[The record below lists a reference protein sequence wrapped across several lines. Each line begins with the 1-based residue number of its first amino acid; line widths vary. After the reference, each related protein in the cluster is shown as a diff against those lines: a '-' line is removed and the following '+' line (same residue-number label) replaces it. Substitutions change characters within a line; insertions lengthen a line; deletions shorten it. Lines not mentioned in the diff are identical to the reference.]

1 MKTFLNPPQ
10 TGANALPVKAKIVC
24 VIALFF
30 LASFLRAQLVL
41 EPPSETFYKKE
52 LTIARKVNGY
62 IPIRE
67 ADVIWAKRIWRIIDL
82 REKLNLP
89 LYYPETANMRGKSL
103 FDVIKQGILAKEIYA
118 FDNPVFDTEYK
129 TKMSAEKIKD
139 MMFTETLIDQ
149 EDPDNPETFKTVK
162 IINELTS
169 ANIKAWWVKEDW
181 FFNKQS
187 GTMEVR
193 INGLCPLKEKLDPT
207 TGEVLGY
214 IPLFWVYFPQCQPI
228 LAKTEVYN
236 TKNYVQRISYDDL
249 FRKRMFSS
257 TIFKD
262 SNVYDRSI
270 NSYASGVDAL
280 LEAERIKE
288 DIFNMEH
295 DMWHL

>member
-10 TGANALPVKAKIVC
+10 IGANALPVKAKIVC

-67 ADVIWAKRIWRIIDL
+67 ADVIWAKRVYRKIDL
-82 REKLNLP
+82 REKFNQS
-89 LYYPETANMRGKSL
+89 LYYPDVPTLSNKSL

-129 TKMSAEKIKD
+129 TKMS
-139 MMFTETLIDQ
+139 Q
-149 EDPDNPETFKTVK
+149 EDLENLFFPIDSMEVEDPNNPGIFK
-162 IINELTS
+162 IMGSINELTS

-193 INGLCPLKEKLDPT
+193 INGLCPLKEKLDTT

-214 IPLFWVYFPQCQPI
+214 MPLFWVYFPQCQPI

>member
-1 MKTFLNPPQ
+1 MKKPN
-10 TGANALPVKAKIVC
+10 
-24 VIALFF
+24 
-30 LASFLRAQLVL
+30 VL
-41 EPPSETFYKKE
+41 LTCAFVLTTSTMFSQMPDSPWIKEKTINKKF
-52 LTIARKVNGY
+52 
-62 IPIRE
+62 IPYEHIRE
-67 ADVIWAKRIWRIIDL
+67 ADVIWSKRIWRIIDL

-103 FDVIKQGILAKEIYA
+103 FDVIKQGIMNNEIYA
-118 FDNPVFDTEYK
+118 FDNPVFDDEFK
-129 TKMSAEKIKD
+129 TKMSAEQINN

-149 EDPDNPETFKTVK
+149 EDPDSPGTFKTVK

-169 ANIKAWWVKEDW
+169 SNIKNWWVKEDW
-181 FFNKQS
+181 FFNKQR
-187 GTMEVR
+187 GVMDVR
-193 INGLCPLKEKLDPT
+193 IIGLCPLKEKLDPT

-214 IPLFWVYFPQCQPI
+214 MPLFWVYFPQCQPI